1 MRSNL
6 PVTQT
11 EYPFPRGRALVSTTD
26 LQGRILYCN
35 PAFIDVSG
43 YAREELL
50 GQPHNLIRHP
60 DMPAEAFRD
69 LWDTVASG
77 RPWSGVV
84 KNRRKNGDHYWVQAN
99 VTPLFDGERPI
110 GYMSVRT
117 EARRADIDAAEQ
129 LYATMRA
136 EVARGR
142 PIHGLRAGRLVR
154 SRGLDRVLRS
164 GRAAVLSGWWWPC
177 LGCGASGWVA
187 AWLAIGHVGQGGLT
201 AVLVSALVL
210 VALSWVVARGW
221 RTVATGPLV
230 DLLAFADRMA
240 AGDLTRRLSDT
251 TRDDAAGR
259 LTRSLNQLAVN
270 LLAIVGDTRAG
281 IESLRA
287 TAAELADGNR
297 DLSRRT
303 ESQAASLAQT
313 SASVA
318 QITSTVR
325 ESAESARG
333 MTQGVHQA
341 AEITARST
349 DAVHQVT
356 GTMGEIRQASQRIQ
370 EITQV
375 IDGIA
380 LQTTLLAL
388 NAAVEAARAGE
399 QGRGFGVVASEVRL
413 LAQRTSNA
421 AREIKQL
428 IEDAGDKIE
437 TGTRHT
443 RRASEAIDE
452 AMMAVRDMS
461 GAVSA
466 IDRGTV
472 EQIGGITQIN
482 TAVSHMESL
491 TQQNATLVG
500 ELARASVAVSTQVRT
515 VTEAVGVFRLGSGEI
530 PEVVG
535 RDAVALRRQMREA
548 GAPA

>member
-1 MRSNL
+1 
-6 PVTQT
+6 
-11 EYPFPRGRALVSTTD
+11 LVSTTD

-69 LWDTVASG
+69 LWATVQSG

-99 VTPLFDGERPI
+99 VTPLFDGDRPI

-117 EARRADIDAAEQ
+117 EATRHDIDAAER
-129 LYATMRA
+129 LYATMREEA
-136 EVARGR
+136 ASGRAILGLQAGRVVRGR
-142 PIHGLRAGRLVR
+142 VV
-154 SRGLDRVLRS
+154 DRVLRS
-164 GRAAVLSGWWWPC
+164 ARSAVLSGWWWPC
-177 LGCGASGWVA
+177 LGCGVLGWVA
-187 AWLAIGHVGQGGLT
+187 AWLVLGGAAQGSASLPLLASVL
-201 AVLVSALVL
+201 AVVV
-210 VALSWVVARGW
+210 LSWVAARGW
-221 RTVATGPLV
+221 RSMATGPLS

-240 AGDLTRRLSDT
+240 AGDLTRRLADT
-251 TRDDAAGR
+251 NRDDAAGR
-259 LTRSLNQLAVN
+259 LTRSLNQLA
-270 LLAIVGDTRAG
+270 IVGDTRAG
-281 IESLRA
+281 IESLRS
-287 TAAELADGNR
+287 TAAELAAGNN
-297 DLSRRT
+297 DLSQRT

-313 SASVA
+313 SASVSH
-318 QITSTVR
+318 ITTTVR

-356 GTMGEIRQASQRIQ
+356 GTMQEIRQASQRIR

-428 IEDAGDKIE
+428 IEEAGDKIE
-437 TGTRHT
+437 TGSLHT
-443 RRASEAIDE
+443 RRASDAIDE
-452 AMMAVRDMS
+452 AMTAVREMS
-461 GAVSA
+461 SAVSA

-500 ELARASVAVSTQVRT
+500 ELAQASVAVSTQVRT
-515 VTEAVGVFRLGSGEI
+515 VTDAVGVFRLGVGEI
-530 PEVVG
+530 PDVVG

-548 GAPA
+548 VSA

>member
-110 GYMSVRT
+110 
-117 EARRADIDAAEQ
+117 
-129 LYATMRA
+129 
-136 EVARGR
+136 
-142 PIHGLRAGRLVR
+142 HGLRAGRLVR

-187 AWLAIGHVGQGGLT
+187 AWLAIGHVGQGGLM